1 VQRVS
6 RASVLAD
13 RETVGQIGRGLL
25 LFLGVTHS
33 DTASAAQRLCDK
45 VVGLRIFEDQAGKMN
60 LSVLD
65 IGGEI
70 LCVSQFTLY
79 SDIRRG
85 RRPSFDAAAPPEL
98 AERLYTS
105 LVPGGRARGCPLR
118 DRQVRRAHGGDSFE
132 RWPGDHPR
140 RLSRTGRAAPNLTA
154 AGPRPQRSFTNHHKD
169 TRPCG

>member
-1 VQRVS
+1 VRALVQRVS

-79 SDIRRG
+79 ADIRRG
-85 RRPSFDAAAPPEL
+85 RRPSFEAAAPPEL

-105 LVPGGRARGCPLR
+105 FCQAVARAGVPCATGTFGAHMEVSLLNDGPVTILVDSAEL
-118 DRQVRRAHGGDSFE
+118 DR
-132 RWPGDHPR
+132 PR
-140 RLSRTGRAAPNLTA
+140 QT
-154 AGPRPQRSFTNHHKD
+154 
-169 TRPCG
+169 